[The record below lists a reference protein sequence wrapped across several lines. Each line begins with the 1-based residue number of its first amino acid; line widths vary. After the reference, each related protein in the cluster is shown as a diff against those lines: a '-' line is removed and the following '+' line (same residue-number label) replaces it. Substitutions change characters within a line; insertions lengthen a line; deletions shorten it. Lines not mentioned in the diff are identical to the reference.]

1 MTNLL
6 REVFDFVF
14 RIVQEADEKEKAE
27 KAEQKQES
35 RAEKEEE
42 SKAPAEQER
51 HKADEIE
58 EGAGCEKLLR

>member
-35 RAEKEEE
+35 RAEKEE